1 MCGIAGHWRK
11 SSDDGSPVLRRAL
24 ALLAHRGPD
33 DRGMERFTGEWG
45 HVALG
50 HTRLSIIDLSAAGHQ
65 PMHAPDDRHVIVFNG
80 EIYNYRELRDELTS
94 LGCRFRSQSD
104 TEVLLA
110 AWSCWG
116 PGCLPRL
123 VGMFAFVVLD
133 RRDETLTFVRD
144 AFGIKPLFLARSASG
159 LCFASEL
166 PAVVALRDDGA
177 ELDLQRCCDY
187 LLHGDYDT
195 QERTFIAGVSHLPP
209 ATYQVLSLR
218 TGRLA
223 DPVAWWTPPTE
234 ERTPRGFEE
243 AAEQLK
249 HFFISSVRQHLRSDV
264 PLGAA
269 LSGGIDSSA
278 VVCAMRA
285 AEPDAPIHTFSFVAE
300 GTPIS
305 EAPWADLVN
314 RHVGATAHR
323 VIVEPRELARDLD
336 DMIVAQGEPFGSTSI
351 YAQYRVFRLA
361 RESGI
366 TVTLDGQGA
375 DELLGGY
382 QGYPGERVRSLL
394 DHGRVLSAASFLY
407 RWQQWPGRSV
417 GTGLRS
423 SVSQFAH
430 APGYAALR
438 AVAGRRVPLDWLDVV
453 QLEARGVCLDF
464 PRQVPKGVPGRRLAA
479 ELALSATRRGLPAL
493 LRHADRSSMR
503 FSVESRVPFLT
514 TELAEFLLTLPEPYL
529 VSADGETKHIFRRA
543 MRGLVPDQIL
553 DRRDKIGFAT
563 PEHAWLQALAPSA
576 REWLRDAEAIELFRP
591 EALRGRFE
599 QILNGRA
606 AFSWQAW
613 RWINFCRWHRLVFRS
628 IQASSVPERACA

>member
-1 MCGIAGHWRK
+1 MCGIAGHWRTRP
-11 SSDDGSPVLRRAL
+11 DDGSTVLRRAL
-24 ALLAHRGPD
+24 ARLAHRGPD
-33 DRGMERFTGEWG
+33 DRGVESLTGAWG
-45 HVALG
+45 SLALG
-50 HTRLSIIDLSAAGHQ
+50 HTRLSIIDLSAGGHQ
-65 PMHAPDDRHVIVFNG
+65 PMHSPDDRYVIVFNG
-80 EIYNYRELRDELTS
+80 EIYNYRELRDELAS
-94 LGCRFRSQSD
+94 LGHRFRSQSD

-116 PGCLPRL
+116 PACLPRL
-123 VGMFAFVVLD
+123 IGMFAFAVLD
-133 RRDETLTFVRD
+133 RIGETLTFVRD

-166 PAVVALRDDGA
+166 PAILALRDEGA

-218 TGRLA
+218 TGQLA
-223 DPVAWWTPPTE
+223 DPVAWWIPPTA
-234 ERTPRGFEE
+234 ERTPCGFED
-243 AAEQLK
+243 AAEQLR
-249 HFFISSVRQHLRSDV
+249 HLFTTSVRQHLRSDV

-278 VVCAMRA
+278 VVCVMRA
-285 AEPDAPIHTFSFVAE
+285 VEPDVPIHTFSFVAE

-314 RHVGATAHR
+314 RHVGATAHT
-323 VIVEPRELARDLD
+323 VVVEPQELARDLD

-361 RESGI
+361 RENGI
-366 TVTLDGQGA
+366 KVTLDGQGA

-394 DHGRVLSAASFLY
+394 DHGMVLSAASFLY
-407 RWQQWPGRSV
+407 RWQQWPGRSF
-417 GTGLRS
+417 GTGLRA
-423 SVSQFAH
+423 SVSQFAR

-438 AVAGRRVPLDWLDVV
+438 AVAGRRVPLDWLDVGE
-453 QLEARGVCLDF
+453 LEARGVCLDF
-464 PRQVPKGVPGRRLAA
+464 PRQVPESVPGRRLAA
-479 ELALSATRRGLPAL
+479 ELALSATRRGLPGL

-514 TELAEFLLTLPEPYL
+514 RELADFLLTLPERYL
-529 VSADGETKHIFRRA
+529 VSPDGETKHIFRRA

-563 PEHAWLQALAPSA
+563 PEQAWLRALAPSA
-576 REWLRDAEAIELFRP
+576 REWLCDAEAIELFRP
-591 EALRGRFE
+591 TALRGRFE

-613 RWINFCRWHRLVFRS
+613 RWINFCRWHLLVFRS
-628 IQASSVPERACA
+628 LQSVSATKIACA